1 VDACNHISKQRH
13 TATGLRRKQRAHLE
27 QNPERYDLGV
37 VAALRKI
44 AGSVVGEKPI
54 VDLRSASSGRQL

>member
-1 VDACNHISKQRH
+1 MPEAALDI
-13 TATGLRRKQRAHLE
+13 LE

-37 VAALRKI
+37 VAALRKV

-54 VDLRSASSGRQL
+54 ASLGSASSGRQL